1 MFDSIC
7 KFLAENFSEDLA
19 SWLLGSP
26 VRLTELSPQELS
38 LEPIRADSLI
48 LLQSDDLVLHTEF
61 QTEPDAKIP
70 FRMLDYRVRVYR
82 RFPNK
87 VMRQVVI
94 YLDQTNSPLVQE
106 NSFRLENTFHQ
117 FEVIRLWEQTPERFL
132 NVTGLLPFAVLSQTD
147 DPTMIL
153 TQVAEVIEE
162 ITDQQVQSNLTAAS
176 AILAGLVLNQD
187 TVKRILRSDVMR
199 NSVIYQEILEEGKL
213 EGKLQ
218 GKIEGKAE
226 GKREA
231 LQEFAL
237 NLLQKGFNIEQ
248 IVELTGL
255 SLEEIQSL

>member
-26 VRLTELSPQELS
+26 VALTELSPQELS

-94 YLDQTNSPLVQE
+94 YL
-106 NSFRLENTFHQ
+106 
-117 FEVIRLWEQTPERFL
+117 
-132 NVTGLLPFAVLSQTD
+132 
-147 DPTMIL
+147 
-153 TQVAEVIEE
+153 
-162 ITDQQVQSNLTAAS
+162 
-176 AILAGLVLNQD
+176 
-187 TVKRILRSDVMR
+187 
-199 NSVIYQEILEEGKL
+199 
-213 EGKLQ
+213 
-218 GKIEGKAE
+218 
-226 GKREA
+226 
-231 LQEFAL
+231 
-237 NLLQKGFNIEQ
+237 
-248 IVELTGL
+248 
-255 SLEEIQSL
+255 